1 MVVRPEGLYRRFR
14 ESYARGRCLAYMPWA
29 LVEWAAEGDLPVD
42 GSRAPAGLSGR
53 ANRLAERMREDYL
66 RPAPRWPGN
75 NVRGG
80 WQSTAWLTSPAPSPP
95 FALGAPVA
103 GRCRPPL
110 RALLEPPLDR
120 GSDPERPATSSSPPV
135 RASQG
140 SLQQGVVF
148 AVAKRF
154 YRLAGAKVSSRHPFC
169 PDRNAHRCGDCTW
182 SARAGLAVPEVS
194 TGGFSPQR
202 LERTLAR
209 LPSGARALFLCPQP
223 APAGFPGFHER
234 AALLDLSGF
243 LSACSWIIWTTPR
256 SSAPGCAWN
265 ASIWWACRRTRLS
278 PLPGFCVSLAPSP
291 PGELVLSANLN
302 LTLNLIQSLLLI
314 LILPCS

>member
-14 ESYARGRCLAYMPWA
+14 ESYARGRCLAYMQWA

-80 WQSTAWLTSPAPSPP
+80 WQSTGLAD
-95 FALGAPVA
+95 FA
-103 GRCRPPL
+103 
-110 RALLEPPLDR
+110 RALSALSPSERQWLADAARRFVLFSEPPLWTEVR
-120 GSDPERPATSSSPPV
+120 TPERPRDFLLSLLSVP
-135 RASQG
+135 SQG

-169 PDRNAHRCGDCTW
+169 PDRNAHRCGDLHVE
-182 SARAGLAVPEVS
+182 RAGRLWLCLEVS

-223 APAGFPGFHER
+223 RAGRLPPGFHER

-243 LSACSWIIWTTPR
+243 VRLLLDHLDDAEVERARLCLER
-256 SSAPGCAWN
+256 EYLVGLAGGRDY
-265 ASIWWACRRTRLS
+265 RRYLDFAYHWPRLS
-278 PLPGFCVSLAPSP
+278 RLAS
-291 PGELVLSANLN
+291 
-302 LTLNLIQSLLLI
+302 
-314 LILPCS
+314 